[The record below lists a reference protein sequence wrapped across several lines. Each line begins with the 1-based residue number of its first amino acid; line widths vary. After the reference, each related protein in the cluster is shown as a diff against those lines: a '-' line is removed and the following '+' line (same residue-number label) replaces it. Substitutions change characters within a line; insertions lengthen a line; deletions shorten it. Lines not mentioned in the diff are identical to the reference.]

1 MWPRESR
8 KVRDRHGMG
17 KGCLQNK
24 PKGLK
29 VAKEELRSIGSLL
42 ICIMAEGGEGV
53 MVADRH
59 NGI

>member
-1 MWPRESR
+1 MVSISLQFSNY
-8 KVRDRHGMG
+8 KVS
-17 KGCLQNK
+17 QNK